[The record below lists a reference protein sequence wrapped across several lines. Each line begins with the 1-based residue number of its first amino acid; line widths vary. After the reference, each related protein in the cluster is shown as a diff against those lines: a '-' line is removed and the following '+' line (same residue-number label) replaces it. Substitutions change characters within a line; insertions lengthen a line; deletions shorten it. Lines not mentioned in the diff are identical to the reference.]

1 MGPIFAP
8 YHAEP
13 VNQIASGEGACGI
26 WPCRT
31 HFTGFMPA
39 CLALSLR
46 AMVADS
52 AKRPRP
58 SLTETLFTLFL
69 RLVALG
75 SLWFALQY
83 WAMLTGV
90 SFNGQG
96 RFDLLPPAW
105 KAAYTALA
113 VLFPVAAVGLWLL
126 VSWGPV
132 IWLIA
137 AATEIA
143 MHEAY
148 PSIFGIDR
156 LLVIM
161 HCAIGVVFVLFR
173 LVLFIQRRRQ
183 ARTVRTDSP

>member
-1 MGPIFAP
+1 MTALS
-8 YHAEP
+8 
-13 VNQIASGEGACGI
+13 V
-26 WPCRT
+26 
-31 HFTGFMPA
+31 FMPS
-39 CLALSLR
+39 SLTLTVR

-52 AKRPRP
+52 AKGPRP
-58 SLTETLFTLFL
+58 SLTETLFALFL
-69 RLVALG
+69 RLVAVA

-83 WAMLTGV
+83 WAMLTGF
-90 SFNGQG
+90 SLGGQG

-143 MHEAY
+143 MHEVY
-148 PSIFGIDR
+148 PSTFGLNR
-156 LLVIM
+156 LLVFM
-161 HCAIGVVFVLFR
+161 HLAIAVVFVLFR
-173 LVLFIQRRRQ
+173 LALFVQRRRQ
-183 ARTVRTDSP
+183 TRPVRTDSP

>member
-1 MGPIFAP
+1 M
-8 YHAEP
+8 
-13 VNQIASGEGACGI
+13 
-26 WPCRT
+26 
-31 HFTGFMPA
+31 
-39 CLALSLR
+39 
-46 AMVADS
+46 
-52 AKRPRP
+52 
-58 SLTETLFTLFL
+58 LFL
-69 RLVALG
+69 RLAAVAA
-75 SLWFALQY
+75 LWFALQY
-83 WAMLTGV
+83 WAMLTGL
-90 SFNGQG
+90 SFGGKG

-105 KAAYTALA
+105 KAAATALA

-156 LLVIM
+156 LLILT
-161 HCAIGVVFVLFR
+161 HLAIAALFVLFR
-173 LVLFIQRRRQ
+173 IALFFQRRRQ

>member
-1 MGPIFAP
+1 MTAV
-8 YHAEP
+8 A
-13 VNQIASGEGACGI
+13 
-26 WPCRT
+26 
-31 HFTGFMPA
+31 GFMPA
-39 CLALSLR
+39 GLALTVR

-52 AKRPRP
+52 AKGPRP
-58 SLTETLFTLFL
+58 SLTETLFALFL
-69 RLVALG
+69 RLVAVG

-83 WAMLTGV
+83 WAMLTGF
-90 SFNGQG
+90 SFGGQG

-143 MHEAY
+143 MHEVY
-148 PSIFGIDR
+148 PSTFGVNR
-156 LLVIM
+156 LLVFT
-161 HCAIGVVFVLFR
+161 HGAVALLFVLFR
-173 LVLFIQRRRQ
+173 ITLFIQRRRQ
-183 ARTVRTDSP
+183 VRTVRTDSP

>member
-1 MGPIFAP
+1 M
-8 YHAEP
+8 
-13 VNQIASGEGACGI
+13 IAV
-26 WPCRT
+26 
-31 HFTGFMPA
+31 TGFMPA
-39 CLALSLR
+39 GLALTVR

-52 AKRPRP
+52 AKGPKP
-58 SLTETLFTLFL
+58 SLTETLFVLFL
-69 RLVALG
+69 RLVAIC

-83 WAMLTGV
+83 WAMLTGF

-105 KAAYTALA
+105 KAASTALA

-143 MHEAY
+143 MHEVY
-148 PSIFGIDR
+148 PSIFGINR
-156 LLVIM
+156 LLVIT
-161 HCAIGVVFVLFR
+161 HVAIAVLFVLFR
-173 LVLFIQRRRQ
+173 LALFIQRRRQ
-183 ARTVRTDSP
+183 VRTVRTDSP

>member
-1 MGPIFAP
+1 M
-8 YHAEP
+8 
-13 VNQIASGEGACGI
+13 
-26 WPCRT
+26 
-31 HFTGFMPA
+31 
-39 CLALSLR
+39 
-46 AMVADS
+46 
-52 AKRPRP
+52 
-58 SLTETLFTLFL
+58 LFL
-69 RLVALG
+69 RLAAVAA
-75 SLWFALQY
+75 LWFALQY
-83 WAMLTGV
+83 WAMLTGL
-90 SFNGQG
+90 SFGGKG

-105 KAAYTALA
+105 KAAATALA

-156 LLVIM
+156 LLILT
-161 HCAIGVVFVLFR
+161 HLAIAVLFVLFHIA
-173 LVLFIQRRRQ
+173 LFFQRRRQ